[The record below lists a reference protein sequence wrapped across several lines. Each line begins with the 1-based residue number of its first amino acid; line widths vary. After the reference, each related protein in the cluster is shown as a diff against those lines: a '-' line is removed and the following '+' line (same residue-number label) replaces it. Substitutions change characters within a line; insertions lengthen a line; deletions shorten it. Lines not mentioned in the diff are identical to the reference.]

1 MGISPGI
8 TRLQA
13 EAVSEKGA
21 TVSWTLVLERGT
33 LALQT
38 SLFLLPR
45 SWHWANRYWAVLGS
59 RGQLTF
65 DKVKSHRLPGAPGRV
80 AEVDEA

>member
-38 SLFLLPR
+38 SLLLLPR
-45 SWHWANRYWAVLGS
+45 SWHWANQYWAVLGS
-59 RGQLTF
+59 RGLLTS
-65 DKVKSHRLPGAPGRV
+65 DKVKFHRLSGVPGRV